1 MSADCVQRW
10 LEAREKLEEYTRR
23 VEKYRRLIE
32 DSMLS
37 GNQSELSHVKP
48 DGERICIRLSSQTRE
63 SLSKRDVPV
72 DVWATYCKATR
83 FRTLRVTRA
92 RREDED

>member
-1 MSADCVQRW
+1 MSEHIQKW
-10 LEAREKLEEYTRR
+10 IEAREKLDEYTRR

-32 DSMLS
+32 DSMLHA
-37 GNQSELSHVKP
+37 NQSELSHVTP
-48 DGERICIRLSSQTRE
+48 DGERLRIRLSSQTRE
-63 SLSKRDVPV
+63 SLSKRDVPA

-92 RREDED
+92 RGDDDE